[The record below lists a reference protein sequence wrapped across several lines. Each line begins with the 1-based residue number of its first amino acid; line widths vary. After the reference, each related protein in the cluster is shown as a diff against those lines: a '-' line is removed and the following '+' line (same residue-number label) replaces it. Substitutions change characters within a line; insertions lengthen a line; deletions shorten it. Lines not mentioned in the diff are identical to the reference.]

1 MIRYSVL
8 AAIAIAALQSAAPAF
23 GADSTT
29 TIHFAHH
36 ATEATLSGGVKGY
49 DSANFLIGAKAGQE
63 MKVSFRPSNASCYI
77 NVWPPGQRP
86 GGSGSA
92 IFIGSTEGNEFGG
105 TLSQDGT
112 YMVQAYLMRNE
123 ARRGTT
129 CKFDLVVS
137 ITGGTSGG
145 SAGNSGASVTDDQ
158 MRAECK
164 GGAAG
169 LYGIKPVYITLDN
182 EGYIFPATDGYS
194 IEGKADKG
202 NEGIKSFNCIF
213 EKSRKLKEVMPLD
226 SDGE

>member
-1 MIRYSVL
+1 MSTRCITSVVVAVL
-8 AAIAIAALQSAAPAF
+8 LQSLGPAF
-23 GADSTT
+23 AADSTT

-49 DSANFLIGAKAGQE
+49 DSANFLVGARAGQE
-63 MKVSFRPSNASCYI
+63 MKVSFRPDNAGCYI

-92 IFIGSTEGNEFGG
+92 MFIGSTEGNEFAG
-105 TLSQDGT
+105 TLPQDGS
-112 YMVQAYLMRNE
+112 YLIQAYLMRNE

-129 CKFDLVVS
+129 CKFDLLVS
-137 ITGGTSGG
+137 VKGAASGGGGTAST
-145 SAGNSGASVTDDQ
+145 SVTDDQ

-164 GGAAG
+164 GAAAG
-169 LYGIKPVYITLDN
+169 LYGIKPIYITLTD
-182 EGYIFPATDGYS
+182 DGYVNTVAGGFS

-202 NEGIKSFNCIF
+202 NEGIKSFTCAF
-213 EKSRKLKEVMPLD
+213 DSSKHLKEVLPMD